1 MESSLIKMVK
11 ALSDENRLRI
21 LNLLQYGDLCVCE
34 LEILLEISQ
43 SNVSRHLNKLAN
55 AGVLHYYKAAKY
67 VYYRINEEMTKEY
80 PFIKQVL
87 NSASSELEQCQ
98 EDYKKLSS
106 YKNKRYT
113 CDDLKNGKVCFN
125 S

>member
-1 MESSLIKMVK
+1 MESNLIKIVK

-34 LEILLEISQ
+34 LEILLEINQ

-55 AGVLHYYKAAKY
+55 VGILHYYKAAKY
-67 VYYRINEEMTKEY
+67 VYYNVNEEKTKEY

-87 NSASSELEQCQ
+87 DSAYSELEHCQ
-98 EDYKKLSS
+98 EDYKKLFS
-106 YKNKRYT
+106 YKNKGYT

>member
-1 MESSLIKMVK
+1 MESNLMKILK

-34 LEILLEISQ
+34 LEILLEIGQ
-43 SNVSRHLNKLAN
+43 SNVSRHLNKLTN
-55 AGVLHYYKAAKY
+55 AGILQYYKAAKY
-67 VYYRINEEMTKEY
+67 VYYNINEEKTKEY
-80 PFIKQVL
+80 PFVKQVL
-87 NSASSELEQCQ
+87 NSASSKLEQCQ
-98 EDYKKLSS
+98 EDYKRLSS
-106 YKNKRYT
+106 YKDKGYT